1 MGQPLLWLFRT
12 HIKSKLHICYI
23 CAGDLGPARVCK
35 FVGLVSFFK
44 NDIFPEKLTERTRKD
59 IYSDNRN
66 CCGNKSI
73 QDMTRTFKSFQKMHL
88 NTVEQQRSRRRTDLE
103 TEVQSL
109 RTKCNAYIKM
119 SVEMKAGQ

>member
-1 MGQPLLWLFRT
+1 
-12 HIKSKLHICYI
+12 
-23 CAGDLGPARVCK
+23 
-35 FVGLVSFFK
+35 
-44 NDIFPEKLTERTRKD
+44 
-59 IYSDNRN
+59 
-66 CCGNKSI
+66 
-73 QDMTRTFKSFQKMHL
+73 MTRTFKSFQKMHL